1 MDRIVVPLDGSE
13 LSERALRPAYATA
26 RRGGASVIL
35 VSAIGRSAADGRL
48 RYLEDRAALVD
59 LPVEVM
65 TYDGEVADAVSAALS
80 GAREPLVFMASH
92 GRSGLRN
99 LAGGTAES
107 VLAQVPCPIAIVGPR
122 CHAVLIEGERG
133 KILVGVS
140 DEPES
145 ESVIAPAARLAHSLG
160 MEAHLVEVV
169 GPEELVENGQ
179 PDRHV
184 ASAAGARVDT
194 PTEMARSRLA
204 DLARRFPASGA
215 AEPSTEVL
223 YGAEIVSSVTRHAAR
238 TMASFL
244 AMATHCRGGLDRVT
258 KGSVVMEAVAV
269 APCPVLTVTARS

>member
-1 MDRIVVPLDGSE
+1 VM
-13 LSERALRPAYATA
+13 
-26 RRGGASVIL
+26 L
-35 VSAIGRSAADGRL
+35 VSAVDRSAADGRL
-48 RYLEDRAALVD
+48 RYLEDRSTLVD

-65 TYDGEVADAVSAALS
+65 TYEGDVADAVGAALS
-80 GAREPLVFMASH
+80 GAEDPLVFMASR

-107 VLAQVPCPIAIVGPR
+107 VLAQVPCPVAVVGPR
-122 CHAVLIEGERG
+122 CHAVLVEGERG

-145 ESVIAPAARLAHSLG
+145 ESVIEPAARLARALG

-169 GPEELVENGQ
+169 GPEELVENGRQ
-179 PDRHV
+179 DRHV
-184 ASAAGARVDT
+184 VPGTGPRVDT

-204 DLARRFPASGA
+204 DLAARFPASGT
-215 AEPSTEVL
+215 AEPRTEVL
-223 YGAEIVSSVTRHAAR
+223 YGAEIVTSVTRHAAR

-269 APCPVLTVTARS
+269 APCPVLTVTTLPPGG